1 MNLLKAPWWL
11 KIGVKIVLS
20 RLPFSY
26 TVWQKFGIFRHG
38 KMDNSTYAIDVFDAH
53 MLKTGLLGSL
63 DGKVI
68 LELGPGDSISTAILA
83 ATYNAKAILVDT
95 GKFVCTEVSPYKL
108 LAEKLRKKGLP
119 SPDLSTAQTID
130 EILSICKARYMTDG
144 LQSLKQIDAV
154 SVDIVFS
161 QAVLEHI
168 HHNEFLDTMQQCRRI
183 LMPNGICSHQVDL
196 RDHLGGALNNL
207 RFSNRVWESNLFV
220 NSGFYTNR
228 IRYNQMLELFIKAGF
243 KPRTLRVSKWSIL
256 PTPRK
261 KMDREFQSVPDE
273 ELLVSMFDILLKED
287 INFKP

>member
-1 MNLLKAPWWL
+1 
-11 KIGVKIVLS
+11 
-20 RLPFSY
+20 
-26 TVWQKFGIFRHG
+26 
-38 KMDNSTYAIDVFDAH
+38 
-53 MLKTGLLGSL
+53 
-63 DGKVI
+63 
-68 LELGPGDSISTAILA
+68 
-83 ATYNAKAILVDT
+83 
-95 GKFVCTEVSPYKL
+95 
-108 LAEKLRKKGLP
+108 
-119 SPDLSTAQTID
+119 
-130 EILSICKARYMTDG
+130 MTDG